1 MKRIPGIRDELHIIS
16 LKKKNFNSMK
26 YPVTVYG
33 DPLLRKKAKEITKD
47 YPNLEE
53 VIENMWETMYYSD
66 GVGLAAPQVG
76 LSIRLFV
83 IDASSG
89 ADEEP
94 ELKDFKK
101 VFINPEILNKEG
113 DEWVMNEGCLSLP
126 EIREDVERP
135 NEVTIRYFDENFVE
149 HTETYKGFAGRVIQH
164 EYDHLEGV
172 LFVDYLSPLRK
183 RLLKGKLSNIA
194 KGKVI
199 PHYRIKIPAK

>member
-1 MKRIPGIRDELHIIS
+1 
-16 LKKKNFNSMK
+16 MK

-33 DPLLRKKAKEITKD
+33 DPLLRKKAEAIEKDHPKLDEI
-47 YPNLEE
+47 
-53 VIENMWETMYYSD
+53 IENMWETMYYSD

-94 ELKDFKK
+94 ELEGFKK
-101 VFINPEILNKEG
+101 VFINPEIIETKG
-113 DEWVMNEGCLSLP
+113 DEWTMNEGCLSLP
-126 EIREDVERP
+126 EIREDVSRHD
-135 NEVTIRYFDENFVE
+135 EVTIKYFDENFVE

-164 EYDHLEGV
+164 EYDHLEGI

-183 RLLKGKLSNIA
+183 RLLKGKLIA
-194 KGKVI
+194 ISKGKVR
-199 PHYRIKIPAK
+199 PHYRIKVPK

>member
-1 MKRIPGIRDELHIIS
+1 
-16 LKKKNFNSMK
+16 MK

-33 DPLLRKKAKEITKD
+33 DPLLRKKAEAIEKDHPKLDEI
-47 YPNLEE
+47 
-53 VIENMWETMYYSD
+53 IENMWETMYYSD

-94 ELKDFKK
+94 ELEGFKK
-101 VFINPEILNKEG
+101 VFINPEIIETKG
-113 DEWVMNEGCLSLP
+113 DEWTMNEGCLSLP
-126 EIREDVERP
+126 EIREDVNRP
-135 NEVTIRYFDENFVE
+135 DEVTIKYLDENFEE

-164 EYDHLEGV
+164 EYDHLEGI

-183 RLLKGKLSNIA
+183 RLLKSKLVAIS
-194 KGKVI
+194 KGKVR
-199 PHYRIKIPAK
+199 PHYRIKVPK